1 MKIKVTTDSG
11 TSYMATVDRN
21 ARLSPH
27 FKLAELAN
35 NMGDSSI
42 QQWVD
47 TPESRLFV
55 VMLEEL
61 RVWFDLPM
69 VITSC
74 YRQPAW
80 NAHVGGNR
88 RSAHLY
94 ATAADWHIKHTDR
107 QRENVRRKWCDIC
120 AKHGVIGAINYYTT
134 GYHLEA
140 FSDRYYGSKSF
151 AVRDYRGTAR
161 DWR

>member
-1 MKIKVTTDSG
+1 MKIKVTTD
-11 TSYMATVDRN
+11 TSTTYMVTAEKNVPL
-21 ARLSPH
+21 APH

-35 NMGDSSI
+35 NMGDPSI

-55 VMLEEL
+55 VMLEEF
-61 RVWFDLPM
+61 RQWYDLPM

-80 NAHVGGNR
+80 NARVGGDK
-88 RSAHLY
+88 RSAHLH
-94 ATAADWHIKHTDR
+94 ACAADWHVKHTDQ
-107 QRENVRRKWCDIC
+107 QRENVRRKWQKIC
-120 AKHGVIGAINYYTT
+120 TDHGVIGAINYYSG

-140 FSDRYYGSKSF
+140 FSDRWYNAKSF
-151 AVRDYRGTAR
+151 TLRDYRGTR
-161 DWR
+161 KDW